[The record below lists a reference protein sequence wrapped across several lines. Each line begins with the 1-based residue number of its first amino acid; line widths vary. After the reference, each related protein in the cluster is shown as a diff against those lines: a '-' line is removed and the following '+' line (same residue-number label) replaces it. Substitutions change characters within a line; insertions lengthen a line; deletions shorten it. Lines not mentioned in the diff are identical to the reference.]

1 VIIADTTLSGA
12 PVYLSY
18 PLVRISRTA
27 NQERDM
33 KSAISYFELH
43 TPDPARAQA
52 FYGELFN
59 WKFKDLEIPGQ
70 EYFEV
75 QSGGDLPGGMMRA
88 GRGAP
93 AGFLSYFAV
102 GNLDA
107 SLAKAKSLGATVVKE
122 RTDIPEGSFAVITDP
137 VGATLALWQKSDR

>member
-1 VIIADTTLSGA
+1 
-12 PVYLSY
+12 
-18 PLVRISRTA
+18 VRISRTA

-52 FYGELFN
+52 FYGELLN
-59 WKFKDLEIPGQ
+59 WKFKDLKIPGQ

-75 QSGGDLPGGMMRA
+75 QSGGDLPGGMLRA
-88 GRGAP
+88 GGGAP

-102 GNLDA
+102 ANLDA
-107 SLAKAKSLGATVVKE
+107 SLAKAKSLGATVVKD